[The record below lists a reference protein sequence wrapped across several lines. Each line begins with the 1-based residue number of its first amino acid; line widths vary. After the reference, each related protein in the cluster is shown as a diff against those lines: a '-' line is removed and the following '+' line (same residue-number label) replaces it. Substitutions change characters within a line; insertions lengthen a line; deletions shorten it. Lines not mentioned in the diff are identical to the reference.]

1 MNPMTAYYNNKSDKI
16 NKITYQEGYF
26 MKTSRKSGKSASNRS
41 VKTAL
46 ALAFGSLAFAAM
58 PGYAAGQAQPANAPK
73 AEAQAKESQAKE
85 TQASATLRPGDDF
98 FAWAN
103 GDWISKT
110 EIPADR
116 SSWGAMGA
124 LAEETNQRIVK
135 MIEDLAADKKL
146 SGEARKVSD
155 YYRAYMN
162 EAGIEAKGVAPLK
175 PQLAKIAAI
184 KDKAGLT
191 RALGESIRADVD
203 PLNNTDFFTENVFGL
218 WVAQGLHDTGRHMPY
233 ILQGGLGMP
242 DRAYYL
248 DSSERM
254 AGLRTKYQ
262 QHIAAMLKLAGFDD
276 ADARAAK
283 VFALEVDIANAHGSR
298 ADSADVLK
306 ADNTWTVKDF
316 TAKAPGMDWNAFFKA
331 AHLGDQSTFIV
342 WHPTAVTGEAAL
354 VEKIDLATWKD
365 YLAFHRINQMASVLP
380 KAFADQRFE
389 FYGKSLSGTPQ
400 QSLRWKRGLGA
411 TNEAM
416 DEAVG
421 KIYVAKYFPAEN
433 KARLQKMVSNIVE
446 AFGKRVDKLD
456 WMAPA
461 TRAQAK
467 EKLRTL
473 YVGVGYPDKWKSY
486 EGLKVVPDDA
496 FGNAVRADAFHTA
509 QEVAK
514 LHRKPDRT
522 AWSMPPQLVNAVNL
536 PLQNA
541 LNFPAAILQP
551 PFFDPKAPDAVN
563 YGAIGAIIG
572 HEISHSFDDQGAQFD
587 AQGRLRDWWTKEDM
601 EHFKTASSKL
611 VAQYNGY
618 KPFADLAVNGQ
629 LTLSENLA
637 DLAGLAASFDAY
649 KATAG
654 KGATEEGDR
663 QFFTGFAHSWRNKAR
678 EAAERRGILT
688 DGHAPPQYRAATVR
702 NLDAWYKAFDVQP
715 GQKLYL
721 APEERVRVW

>member
-1 MNPMTAYYNNKSDKI
+1 M
-16 NKITYQEGYF
+16 ITHQEGNA
-26 MKTSRKSGKSASNRS
+26 MKTSWTPI
-41 VKTAL
+41 KTAIVL
-46 ALAFGSLAFAAM
+46 ALCGAAAM
-58 PGYAAGQAQPANAPK
+58 SMPSQAAAQAQPAATK
-73 AEAQAKESQAKE
+73 TEAQANQA
-85 TQASATLRPGDDF
+85 AAALRPGDDF
-98 FAWAN
+98 FAYAN
-103 GDWISKT
+103 GDWVSKT

-135 MIEDLAADKKL
+135 MIEDLANDKKL
-146 SGEARKVSD
+146 GGEARKVSD

-162 EAGIEAKGVAPLK
+162 EAAIEGKGVTPLK
-175 PQLAKIAAI
+175 PALAKIDGI
-184 KDKAGLT
+184 KDKAGLV
-191 RALGESIRADVD
+191 RALGESVRADVD

-262 QHIAAMLKLAGFDD
+262 QHIAAMLKLAGYAD
-276 ADARAAK
+276 AEARAAK
-283 VFALEVDIANAHGSR
+283 VFALEVDIANAHGTR

-331 AHLGDQSTFIV
+331 AKLGDQQKFIV
-342 WHPTAVTGEAAL
+342 WHPSAVVGEAAL
-354 VEKIDLATWKD
+354 VQKIDLATWKD
-365 YLAFHRINQMASVLP
+365 YLAFHRINQMANVLP
-380 KAFADQRFE
+380 KAFADQRFD

-400 QSLRWKRGLGA
+400 QSLRWKRALGA

-433 KARLQKMVSNIVE
+433 KARLQQMVSNIVD

-486 EGLKVVPDDA
+486 AGLKVVPDDA
-496 FGNAVRADAFHTA
+496 FGNALRADEFHTA
-509 QEVAK
+509 QEIAK

-522 AWSMPPQLVNAVNL
+522 EWSMPPQLVNAVNL

-551 PFFDPKAPDAVN
+551 PFFDPKASDATN

-587 AQGRLRDWWTKEDM
+587 AQGRLRDWWTKQDA

-611 VAQYNGY
+611 VEQYNGY
-618 KPFADLAVNGQ
+618 KPFPDLAVNGQ

-637 DLAGLAASFDAY
+637 DLAGLAASYDAY
-649 KATAG
+649 KAASG
-654 KGATEEGDR
+654 AKATEEGDR
-663 QFFTGFAHSWRNKAR
+663 QFFVGYAHSWRNKAR

-688 DGHAPPQYRAATVR
+688 DGHAPPQYRTATVR

>member
-1 MNPMTAYYNNKSDKI
+1 
-16 NKITYQEGYF
+16 
-26 MKTSRKSGKSASNRS
+26 MKTSWTP
-41 VKTAL
+41 VKTAIVL
-46 ALAFGSLAFAAM
+46 ALCGAAVIAM
-58 PGYAAGQAQPANAPK
+58 PSQAQQAVAPK
-73 AEAQAKESQAKE
+73 AEAA
-85 TQASATLRPGDDF
+85 QASAAPRPGDDF
-98 FAWAN
+98 FAYAN
-103 GDWISKT
+103 SDWLAKT

-116 SSWGAMGA
+116 STWSAMGS

-135 MIEDLAADKKL
+135 MIEDLANDKKL
-146 SGEARKVSD
+146 AGEPRKVSD

-162 EAGIEAKGVAPLK
+162 EAGIEGKGAAPLK
-175 PQLAKIAAI
+175 PMLAKIAAI

-191 RALGESIRADVD
+191 RALGASIRADVD
-203 PLNNTDFFTENVFGL
+203 PLNNTHFATENLFGL
-218 WVAQGLHDTGRHMPY
+218 WVAQGLHDTTRHMPY
-233 ILQGGLGMP
+233 LLQGGLGMP

-262 QHIAAMLKLAGFDD
+262 QHIAAMFKLAGDSD
-276 ADARAAK
+276 AEAQAKAAK
-283 VFALEVDIANAHGSR
+283 VFALEVDIANSHGTR

-331 AHLGDQSTFIV
+331 ARLGDQAKFIV

-354 VEKIDLATWKD
+354 VQKTDLATWKD
-365 YLAFHRINQMASVLP
+365 WLAFHSINRMASVLP
-380 KAFADQRFE
+380 KAFADQRFD

-400 QSLRWKRGLGA
+400 QSLRWKRALGA

-421 KIYVAKYFPAEN
+421 KIYVAKHFPAEN
-433 KARLQKMVSNIVE
+433 KARLQQMVSNIVD

-486 EGLKVVPDDA
+486 EGLKVVADDA
-496 FGNAVRADAFHTA
+496 FGNAVRADDFHTA
-509 QEVAK
+509 QEIAK

-522 AWSMPPQLVNAVNL
+522 EWSMPPQLVNAVNL

-551 PFFDPKAPDAVN
+551 PFYDAKASDATN

-587 AQGRLRDWWTKEDM
+587 AQGRLRDWWTKQDA

-611 VAQYNGY
+611 VEQYNGY
-618 KPFADLAVNGQ
+618 KPFSDLAVNGQ

-637 DLAGLAASFDAY
+637 DLAGLAASYDAY
-649 KATAG
+649 RAASGAK
-654 KGATEEGDR
+654 ATEEGDR
-663 QFFTGFAHSWRNKAR
+663 QFFVGFAHSWRNKAR

-702 NLDAWYKAFDVQP
+702 NLDAWYKAFNVEQ

-721 APEERVRVW
+721 APEDRVRVW

>member
-1 MNPMTAYYNNKSDKI
+1 
-16 NKITYQEGYF
+16 
-26 MKTSRKSGKSASNRS
+26 MKTSRTKMNSA
-41 VKTAL
+41 VKTAIAL
-46 ALAFGSLAFAAM
+46 ALCGAAIVSM
-58 PGYAAGQAQPANAPK
+58 PGQAQQANAAK
-73 AEAQAKESQAKE
+73 AE
-85 TQASATLRPGDDF
+85 TQGNQTAASATLRPGDDF
-98 FAWAN
+98 FAYAN
-103 GDWISKT
+103 GDWLAKT

-135 MIEDLAADKKL
+135 MIEDLANDKKL

-155 YYRAYMN
+155 YYRTYMN
-162 EAGIEAKGVAPLK
+162 EAAIEGKGVAPLK
-175 PQLAKIAAI
+175 PMLAKIAAI

-191 RALGESIRADVD
+191 RALGESVRADVD

-218 WVAQGLHDTGRHMPY
+218 WVAQGLHDTTRNMPY
-233 ILQGGLGMP
+233 LLQGGLGMP

-248 DSSERM
+248 DNSERM
-254 AGLRTKYQ
+254 AGLRTRYQ
-262 QHIAAMLKLAGFDD
+262 QHIATMFKLAGYSDTD
-276 ADARAAK
+276 AQAKAAK
-283 VFALEVDIANAHGSR
+283 VFALEVDIANTHASR

-331 AHLGDQSTFIV
+331 ARLGDQQKFIV
-342 WHPTAVTGEAAL
+342 WHPSAVIGEAAL
-354 VEKIDLATWKD
+354 VDKTDLQTWKD
-365 YLAFHRINQMASVLP
+365 YLAFHRINQMANVLP
-380 KAFADQRFE
+380 KAFADQRFD

-400 QSLRWKRGLGA
+400 QSVRWKRALGA

-421 KIYVAKYFPAEN
+421 KIYVARYFPAEN
-433 KARLQKMVSNIVE
+433 KARLQQMVANIVD

-467 EKLRTL
+467 EKLKTL

-486 EGLKVVPDDA
+486 DGLKVVLDDA
-496 FGNAVRADAFHTA
+496 FGNAVRADEFHTA
-509 QEVAK
+509 QEIAK

-522 AWSMPPQLVNAVNL
+522 EWSMPPQLVNAVNL

-551 PFFDPKAPDAVN
+551 PFFDPKASDATN

-587 AQGRLRDWWTKEDM
+587 AQGRLRDWWTKQDA
-601 EHFKTASSKL
+601 EHFKNASSKL
-611 VAQYNGY
+611 VEQYNGY
-618 KPFADLAVNGQ
+618 KPFSDLAVNGQ

-637 DLAGLAASFDAY
+637 DLAGLAAAFDAY
-649 KATAG
+649 KAAAG
-654 KGATEEGDR
+654 AKASEEGDR
-663 QFFTGFAHSWRNKAR
+663 QFFLGYAHSWRNKAR

-688 DGHAPPQYRAATVR
+688 DGHAPAQYRAATVR

>member
-1 MNPMTAYYNNKSDKI
+1 
-16 NKITYQEGYF
+16 
-26 MKTSRKSGKSASNRS
+26 MKTSWTP
-41 VKTAL
+41 VKTAIVL
-46 ALAFGSLAFAAM
+46 ALCGAAVVSM
-58 PGYAAGQAQPANAPK
+58 PSQAQQANAAK
-73 AEAQAKESQAKE
+73 AETSQAN
-85 TQASATLRPGDDF
+85 ATLRPGDDF
-98 FAWAN
+98 FAYAN
-103 GDWISKT
+103 GDWLTKT

-135 MIEDLAADKKL
+135 MIEDLAGDKKL
-146 SGEARKVSD
+146 GGEARKVSD
-155 YYRAYMN
+155 YFRTYMN
-162 EAGIEAKGVAPLK
+162 EAAIEGKGAAPLK
-175 PQLAKIAAI
+175 PLLAKIDAI

-203 PLNNTDFFTENVFGL
+203 PLNNTDFFTENLFGL
-218 WVAQGLHDTGRHMPY
+218 WVAQGLHDTTRHMPY
-233 ILQGGLGMP
+233 LLQGGLGMP

-248 DSSERM
+248 DNSERM
-254 AGLRTKYQ
+254 AGLRTRYQ
-262 QHIAAMLKLAGFDD
+262 QHIATMFKLAGYND
-276 ADARAAK
+276 ADAQAKAAK
-283 VFALEVDIANAHGSR
+283 VFALEVDIANTHASR

-331 AHLGDQSTFIV
+331 AKLGDQQKFIV
-342 WHPTAVTGEAAL
+342 WHPSAVAGEAAL
-354 VEKIDLATWKD
+354 VDKTDLQTWKD
-365 YLAFHRINQMASVLP
+365 YLAFHRINQMANVLP
-380 KAFADQRFE
+380 KAFADQRFD

-400 QSLRWKRGLGA
+400 QSVRWKRALGA

-416 DEAVG
+416 DDAVG

-433 KARLQKMVSNIVE
+433 KARLQKMVSNIVD

-467 EKLRTL
+467 EKLKTL

-486 EGLKVVPDDA
+486 EGLKVVLDDA
-496 FGNAVRADAFHTA
+496 FGNAVRADEFHTA
-509 QEVAK
+509 QEIAK

-522 AWSMPPQLVNAVNL
+522 EWSMPPQLVNAVNL

-551 PFFDPKAPDAVN
+551 PFFDPKASDATN

-587 AQGRLRDWWTKEDM
+587 AQGRLRDWWTKQDA

-611 VAQYNGY
+611 VEQYNGY
-618 KPFADLAVNGQ
+618 KPFSDLAVNGQ

-637 DLAGLAASFDAY
+637 DLAGLAAAFDAY
-649 KATAG
+649 KAASGGKAG
-654 KGATEEGDR
+654 EEGDR
-663 QFFTGFAHSWRNKAR
+663 QFFVGYAHSWRNKAR

-721 APEERVRVW
+721 APDERVRVW

>member
-1 MNPMTAYYNNKSDKI
+1 MSVRYYNKTI
-16 NKITYQEGYF
+16 NQQEGKF
-26 MKTSRKSGKSASNRS
+26 MKTSRTKMNSA
-41 VKTAL
+41 VKTAIAL
-46 ALAFGSLAFAAM
+46 ALCGAAIVSM
-58 PGYAAGQAQPANAPK
+58 PGQAQQANAAK
-73 AEAQAKESQAKE
+73 AE
-85 TQASATLRPGDDF
+85 TQGNQTAASATLRPGDDF
-98 FAWAN
+98 FAYAN
-103 GDWISKT
+103 GDWLAKT

-135 MIEDLAADKKL
+135 MIEDLANDKKL
-146 SGEARKVSD
+146 GGEARKVSD
-155 YYRAYMN
+155 YYRSYMN
-162 EAGIEAKGVAPLK
+162 EAAIEGKGVAPLK
-175 PQLAKIAAI
+175 PMLAKIDAI

-218 WVAQGLHDTGRHMPY
+218 WVAQGLHDTTRHMPY
-233 ILQGGLGMP
+233 LLQGGLGMP

-248 DSSERM
+248 DNSERM
-254 AGLRTKYQ
+254 AGLRTRYQ
-262 QHIAAMLKLAGFDD
+262 QHIATMFKLAGYSDTD
-276 ADARAAK
+276 AQAKAAK
-283 VFALEVDIANAHGSR
+283 VFALEVDIANTHASR

-316 TAKAPGMDWNAFFKA
+316 ASKAPGMDWKAFFKA
-331 AHLGDQSTFIV
+331 AKLGDQQKFIV
-342 WHPTAVTGEAAL
+342 WHPSAVAGEAAL
-354 VEKIDLATWKD
+354 VDKTDLQTWKD
-365 YLAFHRINQMASVLP
+365 YLAFHRINQMANVLP
-380 KAFADQRFE
+380 KAFADQRFD

-400 QSLRWKRGLGA
+400 QSVRWKRALGA

-433 KARLQKMVSNIVE
+433 KARLQQMVSNIVD

-467 EKLRTL
+467 EKLKTL

-486 EGLKVVPDDA
+486 DGLKVVLDDA
-496 FGNAVRADAFHTA
+496 FGNAVRADEFHTA
-509 QEVAK
+509 QEIAK

-522 AWSMPPQLVNAVNL
+522 EWSMPPQLVNAVNL

-551 PFFDPKAPDAVN
+551 PFYDPKAPDAVN

-587 AQGRLRDWWTKEDM
+587 AQGRLRDWWTKQDA
-601 EHFKTASSKL
+601 EHFKNASSKL
-611 VAQYNGY
+611 VEQYNGY
-618 KPFADLAVNGQ
+618 KPFSDLAVNGQ

-637 DLAGLAASFDAY
+637 DLAGLAAAFDAY
-649 KATAG
+649 KAASGTKAG
-654 KGATEEGDR
+654 EEGDR
-663 QFFTGFAHSWRNKAR
+663 QFFIGYAHSWRNKAR

-688 DGHAPPQYRAATVR
+688 DGHAPAQYRAATVR